1 MVALHWCLS
10 EAAPESKEPAPAQ
23 ASELRRTESKSE
35 LVLAWGRD
43 SAQGSTWRGSSR
55 LSPAALSP
63 TESEPELVPA
73 LEPEP
78 VPALEWE
85 PVPGSRE
92 PVAGLASEPVPA
104 PVSQEPSR
112 HSPAAPSLKEPEPER
127 VLA

>member
-35 LVLAWGRD
+35 L
-43 SAQGSTWRGSSR
+43 
-55 LSPAALSP
+55 
-63 TESEPELVPA
+63 
-73 LEPEP
+73 